1 MPPKSRIRIIMLVI
15 LVAAC
20 IFYYRYEMT
29 PNPKFDILQM
39 TLDNFKHEY
48 LFEKSPIIFSDKI
61 VNPLDLLNTVFRFLY
76 FSKRFRTIDRTKD
89 IEQGQEQPPHTT
101 KSKYTILSS
110 DTNTT
115 LTLMHPSQER
125 FAQPV
130 DILLGEHQIIIIP
143 RKWKYIVE
151 KGKLVNVIEL
161 GWI

>member
-1 MPPKSRIRIIMLVI
+1 MSPQSRIRMILLIV
-15 LVAAC
+15 LVAAF

-39 TLDNFKHEY
+39 TLNSFKHEY

-61 VNPLDLLNTVFRFLY
+61 VNPLDLTSTIFKYLY
-76 FSKRFRTIDRTKD
+76 FSKRFKTIDRTKVA
-89 IEQGQEQPPHTT
+89 EQETQEQTETT
-101 KSKYTILSS
+101 ESKYTILSS
-110 DTNTT
+110 ETNTT

-130 DILLGEHQIIIIP
+130 DILLGQHQIIIIP